1 MQVVELDEI
10 PVDDLHRPY
19 TGPHNRVR
27 DDGARGTAAEHH
39 DGRFVQSLLTRFTD
53 LSQEDLL
60 QIAVRLSSFSHGSYI
75 LYGVR
80 TLFTGF
86 LTVMS
91 PLAAEQ

>member
-1 MQVVELDEI
+1 MKSRSTI
-10 PVDDLHRPY
+10 F
-19 TGPHNRVR
+19 TGPIP
-27 DDGARGTAAEHH
+27 ARTIVLEMTEPRHH